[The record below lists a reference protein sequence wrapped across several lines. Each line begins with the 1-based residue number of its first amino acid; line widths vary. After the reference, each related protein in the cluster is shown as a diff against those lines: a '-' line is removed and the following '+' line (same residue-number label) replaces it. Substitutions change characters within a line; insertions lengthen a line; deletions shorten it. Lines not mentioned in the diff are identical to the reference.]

1 MRRLTDLTVDLG
13 STGPSAQPVVRN
25 VTLNTPITPGALG
38 VVLEL
43 RGEAQSP
50 PLLELFDGPRL
61 LGQVRGL
68 GHPLAVTLPSPLPLA
83 ARVTLNGW
91 ATELEIGAAFYTG
104 VEGAQPLPDG
114 GTSLTLQPGQRAT
127 FTLGP
132 GQATLLSVRGL
143 ASLYR
148 DGAALGTVGEGPPL
162 ALYEPGFYLLTPLRG
177 PVTLSR
183 VGGGP
188 APPGPPAQGE
198 ALALGEGDT
207 DGLVAPGA
215 PLAYCLNVPAGA
227 YLEIQIE
234 ASDPCRALLSG
245 PGGDHAGGEA
255 VTGRQTLVVAQVT
268 GGLYRLELSADA
280 DAEVTVSRMIAVLT
294 PPGEVVI
301 SSGGVGHGW
310 LLYVTRGQRVTLG
323 VHRPEGAVDRPRLS
337 IGTRSGH
344 MYALSGYYTR
354 LQAVAPEA
362 DTLLLRADDQGVP
375 YTDAIAFIATE

>member
-13 STGPSAQPVVRN
+13 NSSPGAQPVVRD
-25 VTLNTPITPGALG
+25 VALNPPMTPGALG

-43 RGEAQSP
+43 RGEAQAP

-68 GHPLAVTLPSPLPLA
+68 GQPLAVTLPGPLPLS
-83 ARVTLNGW
+83 ARVTLTGW
-91 ATELEIGAAFYTG
+91 ATGLEIGAAFYTG
-104 VEGAQPLPDG
+104 VEGAQPLPEE
-114 GTSLTLQPGQRAT
+114 SAPLTLQPGQRAT

-132 GQATLLSVRGL
+132 GQGTLLTVRGL

-148 DGAALGTVGEGPPL
+148 DGAVLGTVGEGPPL
-162 ALYEPGFYLLTPLRG
+162 ALHEPGFYLLVPLQA

-183 VGGGP
+183 VGVGP
-188 APPGPPAQGE
+188 ALPGPPAQ
-198 ALALGEGDT
+198 ADAPLLGEGDT
-207 DGLVAPGA
+207 DGVVTPGA
-215 PLAYCLNVPAGA
+215 PLRYRLDVPAGA
-227 YLEIQIE
+227 YLEVQIE

-255 VTGRQTLVVAQVT
+255 VTGRQTLVVAQAT
-268 GGLYRLELSADA
+268 GGLYRLELSADV